1 MLTPALR
8 FKRDQVLAA
17 VESVEPVADFPGA
30 FLLTTPSLPR
40 VWELNLLLAPPAF
53 GVERLIDAAD
63 RLQEA
68 AGFAHRKIRLDG
80 VARVEPLRAAA
91 ELRGWRLDRELIM
104 VRDPAAHPPPH
115 AGRVEEVDAGA
126 LALAADEF
134 LRAEPFGDD
143 AEARRQLIAQH
154 DHWPRSAATARNLG
168 IVEGGRVVA
177 WCRTYA
183 GGTLYELDDV
193 GVLPS
198 RRGEG
203 LGRELVA
210 GAVALAPAGRV
221 PFLLADADDWPRH
234 LYGRLGFTPVGE
246 RLGATRTPSGQPY

>member
-17 VESVEPVADFPGA
+17 VESVAPLSAFPGA
-30 FLLTTPSLPR
+30 FLLTTPSQPR
-40 VWELNLLLAPPAF
+40 VWELNLVLAPPAY
-53 GVERLIDAAD
+53 GVERLVDAAD
-63 RLQEA
+63 QLQEA
-68 AGFAHRKIRLDG
+68 AGFAHRKLRLDG
-80 VARVEPLRAAA
+80 MARAEPLRAAA

-104 VRDPAAHPPPH
+104 VRDPATDLPPH
-115 AGRVEEVDAGA
+115 AGRVEEVDADA
-126 LALAADEF
+126 LAAAADEF
-134 LRAEPFGDD
+134 LRAEPHGDD
-143 AEARRQLIAQH
+143 SEARRQLIGQH
-154 DHWPRSAATARNLG
+154 ERWARNATTARNLG
-168 IVEGGRVVA
+168 VVDGGRVVA

-193 GVLPS
+193 GVLPA

-221 PFLLADADDWPRH
+221 PFLLADAHDWPRH
-234 LYGRLGFTPVGE
+234 LYARLGFTSVGE
-246 RLGATRTPSGQPY
+246 RLGATRTPPGS